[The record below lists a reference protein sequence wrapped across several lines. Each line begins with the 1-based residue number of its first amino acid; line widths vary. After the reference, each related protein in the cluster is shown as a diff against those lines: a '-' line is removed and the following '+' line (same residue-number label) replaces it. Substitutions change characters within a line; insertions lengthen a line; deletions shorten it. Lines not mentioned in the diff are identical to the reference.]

1 MEVEERF
8 LKEKEVS
15 ELTGI
20 SITALRNW
28 RAKKKGFQFCKVS
41 KCVRYP
47 LKDLLSYFEQ
57 NKQLAIREDI

>member
-1 MEVEERF
+1 MMEERF

-28 RAKKKGFQFCKVS
+28 RARKKGFAFCKIGKS
-41 KCVRYP
+41 VRYP
-47 LKDLLSYFEQ
+47 LKDLLSCFEE
-57 NKQLAIREDI
+57 NKQLVGR

>member
-1 MEVEERF
+1 MEERF

-20 SITALRNW
+20 SLGALRNF
-28 RAKKKGFQFCKVS
+28 RVKRKGFPFCKIG

-47 LKDLLSYFEQ
+47 LKDLLACFEQ
-57 NKQLAIREDI
+57 NKQVVRREDI